1 MGARITI
8 AHEPRPDLSSR
19 DVSRHVVRPGRRP
32 CPSPGRARPEI
43 LLHSEKKRQTVTPL
57 HFVRIAVKT
66 KTHTPQLC
74 NLSSCLYHG
83 SSLLRFRKDSI
94 SMSTLQAFKTL
105 MAVPQ

>member
-1 MGARITI
+1 MALSPEREVRWGLVARITI
-8 AHEPRPDLSSR
+8 AHDR
-19 DVSRHVVRPGRRP
+19 
-32 CPSPGRARPEI
+32 
-43 LLHSEKKRQTVTPL
+43 TVCGTANGHRTPL

-66 KTHTPQLC
+66 KTHTLHSYAI
-74 NLSSCLYHG
+74 LVAASTMV

>member
-8 AHEPRPDLSSR
+8 AHDRTSGCRTVRPDVTGPVAAP
-19 DVSRHVVRPGRRP
+19 D
-32 CPSPGRARPEI
+32 AEI
-43 LLHSEKKRQTVTPL
+43 LHSPEKKRQTVTPL
-57 HFVRIAVKT
+57 HFVRIAVKN

>member
-1 MGARITI
+1 MCGLTSDVRAR
-8 AHEPRPDLSSR
+8 A
-19 DVSRHVVRPGRRP
+19 RR
-32 CPSPGRARPEI
+32 RARPEI
-43 LLHSEKKRQTVTPL
+43 LHSPEKKRQTVTPL
-57 HFVRIAVKT
+57 HFVRIAVKN